1 MLEHSLDSLN
11 NVAGTV
17 ASTFSDK
24 NLTVFGMPIQLAS
37 VIIPLVIFI
46 AGILVNRFF
55 ENCRRRKEVETYRD
69 SILSW
74 CELIGIVVPNQVHS
88 LQNLSDKIQSS
99 DDFRPEAYIITGC
112 YANMLKDISA
122 EKVISMFVL
131 NSMPK
136 DGNFQKCQ
144 KYSFDLVSMI
154 GYLSSVDNTILSRYN
169 SYVKEMNDLSEEYN
183 AILGRVVDSIN
194 SLHKEGEEGKLY
206 VALNKMY
213 NNPNSGRYDTFE
225 EVYKNVI
232 TPLYD
237 EVEAY
242 FYKYT
247 DKELR
252 VTRIFDSL
260 SHIRFLYKQFEI
272 SKKIHAENFS
282 FESNTLENANKSLS
296 NCVSYFKEKTKVR
309 RWLL

>member
-1 MLEHSLDSLN
+1 MLEHSLDPLN
-11 NVAGTV
+11 NVAETV

-24 NLTVFGMPIQLAS
+24 DLTVFGMPIQLAS

-46 AGILVNRFF
+46 TGIMVNRIF
-55 ENCRRRKEVETYRD
+55 ENCRRRKEVVTYRN
-69 SILSW
+69 SVLSW
-74 CELIGIVVPNQVHS
+74 CKMVNKVVPEQVKA
-88 LQNLSDKIQSS
+88 LRILSEGISNS
-99 DDFRPEAYIITGC
+99 EDFRPEMFVYTSC
-112 YANMLKDISA
+112 NANMLKDISA
-122 EKVISMFVL
+122 EKTISMFVL

-136 DGNFQKCQ
+136 DGNTQKCQ
-144 KYSFDLVSMI
+144 EYSFDLVGMI

-272 SKKIHAENFS
+272 SKKNHAENFS